1 MSGEV
6 NPSSY
11 VMGRQSDVSGG
22 GCHRPQRKRARTTRA
37 IEAEQQECNIE
48 WEEENSEGTSS
59 NTRTKKRTTPKAAD
73 RMLEAIQGL
82 KQLLEQDFN
91 RKIEIMKAEFQLEF
105 TKLRDRMAEEVAK
118 TTAQMA
124 QELSQAREE
133 LSQVRNELEC
143 SRLQL
148 DTVMGTQGASPA
160 TRSPTTR
167 SYAEAASTA
176 PASLTSPTSSPV
188 PSASPEPVFCTIDT
202 SRVPEG
208 YAAEATPTALRKTI
222 EQEMRASG
230 NQPSWRCVAVTR
242 DGRNTNRM
250 RVRARNEEE
259 LKRIKDIVEA
269 RKVPGTRVLRDQLY
283 PVKVDSIN
291 RTAVLDQEG
300 TILPGALE
308 ALGQENEVQIAKI
321 AWLSRK
327 DIPKLYGSMVV
338 YLTKISDAR
347 RLLQERYFHAAGESG
362 STSFFERRIG
372 PMQCYNCQELGHKAF
387 SCSKNRVCARCA
399 AEGHHHRECQ
409 TQVPKCVPCGG
420 PHESFSRNC
429 PKLHPP
435 RRE

>member
-1 MSGEV
+1 M
-6 NPSSY
+6 
-11 VMGRQSDVSGG
+11 D
-22 GCHRPQRKRARTTRA
+22 
-37 IEAEQQECNIE
+37 
-48 WEEENSEGTSS
+48 WEEEGSSEAVSY
-59 NTRTKKRTTPKAAD
+59 NTRSKKRATPKAAD
-73 RMLEAIQGL
+73 KMLEAIQGL
-82 KQLLEQDFN
+82 KQLLEQDFS
-91 RKIEIMKAEFQLEF
+91 RKMETMKAEFQFEF
-105 TKLRDRMAEEVAK
+105 AKLRDRMAEEVAK
-118 TTAQMA
+118 TTAQVA

-143 SRLQL
+143 TRLQL
-148 DTVMGTQGASPA
+148 DTAVGAQGASPA
-160 TRSPTTR
+160 TRS
-167 SYAEAASTA
+167 YAEAASMTTVS
-176 PASLTSPTSSPV
+176 PTSPTSSPV
-188 PSASPEPVFCTIDT
+188 QEASPDPIFCTIDI
-202 SRVPEG
+202 SRVPEDH
-208 YAAEATPTALRKTI
+208 AAGATPTALRKAI
-222 EQEMRASG
+222 EQEMRAPGS
-230 NQPSWRCVAVTR
+230 QPSWRCVAVTR
-242 DGRNTNRM
+242 DARNTNRM

-429 PKLHPP
+429 PKLYPP

>member
-1 MSGEV
+1 
-6 NPSSY
+6 
-11 VMGRQSDVSGG
+11 
-22 GCHRPQRKRARTTRA
+22 
-37 IEAEQQECNIE
+37 
-48 WEEENSEGTSS
+48 
-59 NTRTKKRTTPKAAD
+59 
-73 RMLEAIQGL
+73 
-82 KQLLEQDFN
+82 
-91 RKIEIMKAEFQLEF
+91 
-105 TKLRDRMAEEVAK
+105 
-118 TTAQMA
+118 
-124 QELSQAREE
+124 
-133 LSQVRNELEC
+133 
-143 SRLQL
+143 
-148 DTVMGTQGASPA
+148 
-160 TRSPTTR
+160 
-167 SYAEAASTA
+167 
-176 PASLTSPTSSPV
+176 
-188 PSASPEPVFCTIDT
+188 
-202 SRVPEG
+202 
-208 YAAEATPTALRKTI
+208 
-222 EQEMRASG
+222 
-230 NQPSWRCVAVTR
+230 
-242 DGRNTNRM
+242 M

-429 PKLHPP
+429 PKLYPP